1 MWKTYRKFLITTLL
15 LSLVLSFAGWA
26 IFNFTSLVSFH
37 PAYIYLLIAYLIFT
51 WIIQYALY
59 RYVQKRLAVFNR
71 AFMGLTGLKL
81 LVLIAAML
89 IMAFTVPVLFKTL
102 LIEMLILY
110 LLFSVVE
117 IRDILQFMKKK

>member
-26 IFNFTSLVSFH
+26 IFKFTNLVSFH

-71 AFMGLTGLKL
+71 AFMALTGLKL